1 MPTGFWG
8 TIIVGA
14 IIGWLASI
22 VAKTNDQMGCLWNMA
37 VGVIGA
43 ALGHWLA
50 GVLFHYQVGVGFSW
64 PGFLIGIAGAIVL
77 ILLLRLLGI
86 LRRDPR

>member
-1 MPTGFWG
+1 MPTGFFG

-22 VAKTNDQMGCLWNMA
+22 IAKTNDQMGCLWNIA
-37 VGVIGA
+37 VGIVGA
-43 ALGHWLA
+43 GLGNWLA
-50 GVLFHYQVGVGFSW
+50 SRIFNFGQFESGFSL

-77 ILLLRLLGI
+77 IFLLRAIGV
-86 LRRDPR
+86 LRRDR